1 MEVYMEFRGKKP
13 FSSFLTYARENGLDI
28 TNIQMSKNKY
38 RKESMIC
45 VICTVES
52 HEKRTHG
59 EMLDMIGSAEGVDFV
74 EEL

>member
-1 MEVYMEFRGKKP
+1 MEFHGKKL
-13 FSSFLTYARENGLDI
+13 FSSFLTHARESGLDV

-38 RKESMIC
+38 MKDSMIC

-52 HEKRTHG
+52 HVKRTHG
-59 EMLDMIGSAEGVDFV
+59 EMLDLIGNAEGVDFV